1 VGKDALGATSAAETI
16 DVLAGNDFVIAWS
29 GKDVV
34 YGRKGND
41 IIRALD
47 LFRDRIDCGTGNSD
61 TVVYDRNLDTIEDCE
76 IKRPFN

>member
-1 VGKDALGATSAAETI
+1 VGKDALGGTSAAETI
-16 DVLAGNDFVIAWS
+16 GANPLDHS
-29 GKDVV
+29 
-34 YGRKGND
+34 YGQSGND

>member
-1 VGKDALGATSAAETI
+1 VFHEYCVPGTRHRRD
-16 DVLAGNDFVIAWS
+16 
-29 GKDVV
+29 
-34 YGRKGND
+34 GRVN